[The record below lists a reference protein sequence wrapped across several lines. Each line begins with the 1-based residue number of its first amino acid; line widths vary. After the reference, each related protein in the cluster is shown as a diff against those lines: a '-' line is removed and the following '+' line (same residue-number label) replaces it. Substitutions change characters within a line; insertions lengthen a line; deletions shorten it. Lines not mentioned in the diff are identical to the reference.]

1 MAHVMRE
8 SIINALHETLTEV
21 QAYTLGDASTDVNS
35 EELLHA
41 LADTVGEVE
50 AETLYKTLNDIK
62 AEKLVDGL
70 NDRLAKDKS
79 RNYRRH
85 TAGCCS

>member
-1 MAHVMRE
+1 M
-8 SIINALHETLTEV
+8 HETLTEV
-21 QAYTLGDASTDVNS
+21 QADTLADASTDVNS

-62 AEKLVDGL
+62 AEKQVDAL
-70 NDRLAKDKS
+70 DDRLAKHKS
-79 RNYRRH
+79 RNYRRR
-85 TAGCCS
+85 TAGCWS